1 MGENKR
7 NFTVLLEKLIT
18 IEKSIGMDTPIAVR
32 QLLIDAQD
40 CVLQLH
46 GELVRHGKLVQA
58 VQAPKGFALLRG
70 ITGRF

>member
-1 MGENKR
+1 M
-7 NFTVLLEKLIT
+7 NFAVLMDKLIA
-18 IEKSIGMDTPIAVR
+18 IERSIGMDPPVAVR

-46 GELVRHGKLVQA
+46 GELVRHGKLVQV

-70 ITGRF
+70 ITGRL